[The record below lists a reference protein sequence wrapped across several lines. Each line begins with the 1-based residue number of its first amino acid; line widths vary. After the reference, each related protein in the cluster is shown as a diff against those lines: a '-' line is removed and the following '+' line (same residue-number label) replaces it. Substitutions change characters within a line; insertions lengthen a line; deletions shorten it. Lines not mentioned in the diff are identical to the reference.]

1 MAIASAL
8 PSLLTATAAPAV
20 PWLSLNVTI
29 VDNDRGASPSSYR
42 ARALGAGAQ
51 EVPPGTVH
59 VIKQC
64 FSVKMWPCQ
73 ASFWSRWHDPVLGRW
88 LGLTPEQPAHF
99 LRGFPECPRA
109 APSRV
114 GDPPG
119 LRVGVGEPRG
129 RLGGLYAKNVTIC
142 PTQACTTPTAGA
154 VARQDT
160 ADPRDQRGRRGG
172 AVVSPTRHTTKPNH
186 LYRSRL
192 WSQLAP
198 LSWPHQL
205 HLALS
210 SGAVRDQACPPDPC
224 ATSAACS

>member
-1 MAIASAL
+1 MRIQSGPRHAAKVGVPLPPTIMAIASAL

-119 LRVGVGEPRG
+119 L
-129 RLGGLYAKNVTIC
+129 
-142 PTQACTTPTAGA
+142 
-154 VARQDT
+154 
-160 ADPRDQRGRRGG
+160 GRRGG
-172 AVVSPTRHTTKPNH
+172 A
-186 LYRSRL
+186 
-192 WSQLAP
+192 Q
-198 LSWPHQL
+198 
-205 HLALS
+205 
-210 SGAVRDQACPPDPC
+210 GAARGAIREKRYNLPDPGVHHTC
-224 ATSAACS
+224 CRAWRRFSTWRRFRTCSR

>member
-119 LRVGVGEPRG
+119 L
-129 RLGGLYAKNVTIC
+129 
-142 PTQACTTPTAGA
+142 
-154 VARQDT
+154 
-160 ADPRDQRGRRGG
+160 GRRGG
-172 AVVSPTRHTTKPNH
+172 AQGAARGAIREKRYNLPHPGVHHTYGRAGAARVPRSFTAYNEYKVINTRPLTQLQRVVLAYTACHAGAD
-186 LYRSRL
+186 RSITGTPRV
-192 WSQLAP
+192 AAHN
-198 LSWPHQL
+198 SWAKHEVIYL
-205 HLALS
+205 VS
-210 SGAVRDQACPPDPC
+210 FS
-224 ATSAACS
+224 

>member
-119 LRVGVGEPRG
+119 L
-129 RLGGLYAKNVTIC
+129 
-142 PTQACTTPTAGA
+142 
-154 VARQDT
+154 
-160 ADPRDQRGRRGG
+160 GRRGG
-172 AVVSPTRHTTKPNH
+172 AQGAARGAIREKRYNLSDPGVHHTTSSLVRHVRTTRRDSTHYPYGFT
-186 LYRSRL
+186 LRPLPSFRL
-192 WSQLAP
+192 FPFFTSTAQRP
-198 LSWPHQL
+198 
-205 HLALS
+205 
-210 SGAVRDQACPPDPC
+210 SGPRDARRCRGC
-224 ATSAACS
+224 C

>member
-1 MAIASAL
+1 MRIQSGPRHAAKGGVPLPPTIMAIASAL

-119 LRVGVGEPRG
+119 L
-129 RLGGLYAKNVTIC
+129 
-142 PTQACTTPTAGA
+142 
-154 VARQDT
+154 
-160 ADPRDQRGRRGG
+160 GRRGG
-172 AVVSPTRHTTKPNH
+172 AQGAARGAIREKRYNLSDPGVHHTVWQCVVLQRTDLKERRHNVH
-186 LYRSRL
+186 FIRYARI
-192 WSQLAP
+192 Q
-198 LSWPHQL
+198 
-205 HLALS
+205 ALCVS
-210 SGAVRDQACPPDPC
+210 
-224 ATSAACS
+224 

>member
-119 LRVGVGEPRG
+119 L
-129 RLGGLYAKNVTIC
+129 
-142 PTQACTTPTAGA
+142 
-154 VARQDT
+154 
-160 ADPRDQRGRRGG
+160 GRRGG
-172 AVVSPTRHTTKPNH
+172 AQGAARGAIREKRYNLPDPGVQHTSYLEKSHMDKVSPINTQQRTRE
-186 LYRSRL
+186 
-192 WSQLAP
+192 Q
-198 LSWPHQL
+198 PH
-205 HLALS
+205 HI
-210 SGAVRDQACPPDPC
+210 SGTVNARRGHHQRTA
-224 ATSAACS
+224 

>member
-119 LRVGVGEPRG
+119 L
-129 RLGGLYAKNVTIC
+129 
-142 PTQACTTPTAGA
+142 
-154 VARQDT
+154 
-160 ADPRDQRGRRGG
+160 GRRGG
-172 AVVSPTRHTTKPNH
+172 AQGAARGAIREKRYNLPHPGVHHTANALHPVTG
-186 LYRSRL
+186 LCGASRSLRRE
-192 WSQLAP
+192 A
-198 LSWPHQL
+198 
-205 HLALS
+205 
-210 SGAVRDQACPPDPC
+210 RR
-224 ATSAACS
+224 ACSSSSNKARSARQLTPSSSAGPTVHAFSGSALQEWVHRAV

>member
-88 LGLTPEQPAHF
+88 LGLTPEQPAHC

-119 LRVGVGEPRG
+119 L
-129 RLGGLYAKNVTIC
+129 
-142 PTQACTTPTAGA
+142 
-154 VARQDT
+154 
-160 ADPRDQRGRRGG
+160 GRRGG
-172 AVVSPTRHTTKPNH
+172 AQGAARGAIREKRYNLPHPGVHHTRVGSLHAFVPYPVVPYVALANHATISPH
-186 LYRSRL
+186 LGQFL
-192 WSQLAP
+192 PWIPAP
-198 LSWPHQL
+198 VL
-205 HLALS
+205 
-210 SGAVRDQACPPDPC
+210 VRI
-224 ATSAACS
+224 TV